1 MGVWKSE
8 GRQSLVENEKI
19 LAELAAIGFARASD
33 YMTVQDGAVTYR
45 DWEQLSERE
54 KAAVAGVEKGSSG
67 LKIKLYDKMKALEL
81 LGKALG
87 LFDGDAVRS
96 QDSNLLEAIVA
107 ATDKEV
113 DTHDIPEIQQAAAH
127 RPDLVESP
135 QVEAS

>member
-1 MGVWKSE
+1 MI
-8 GRQSLVENEKI
+8 QNEKI
-19 LAELAAIGFARASD
+19 LGELAAIGFANASD
-33 YMTVQDGAVTYR
+33 YMTVQDGAVSYR
-45 DWEQLSERE
+45 DWEQLTDEQ
-54 KAAVAGVEKGSSG
+54 KAAVAGVEKGSGG

-113 DTHDIPEIQQAAAH
+113 DAHDIPEIQQAAAH
-127 RPDLVESP
+127 CPDLVEP
-135 QVEAS
+135 AEMEGL

>member
-1 MGVWKSE
+1 MI
-8 GRQSLVENEKI
+8 QNEKI
-19 LAELAAIGFARASD
+19 LGELAAIGFANASD
-33 YMTVQDGAVTYR
+33 YMTVQDGAGSYR
-45 DWEQLSERE
+45 DWEQLTDEQ
-54 KAAVAGVEKGSSG
+54 KAAVAGVEKGSGG

-113 DTHDIPEIQQAAAH
+113 DAHDIPEIQQAAAH
-127 RPDLVESP
+127 CPDLVEP
-135 QVEAS
+135 AEMEGL